1 MCLNGWKSITQNDD
15 RNLCLLQFFNSM
27 GDWFWLFIGFATFV
41 CNSALMPSHVNNWMT
56 ERQRH
61 ILQTILSFHQELVIE
76 VEFSSY
82 YFLSS
87 FWFFYLCQH
96 WAMLYCTVLFC
107 AELCCTVPSYAVPF
121 HAEAKL
127 CCVELCYS
135 ELSTTHY
142 RYMKLNSDYG
152 IKIRWANWKYKAAGI
167 ITSNEIKFA
176 EWSIW
181 RRQSNPRIKLKRQ
194 RSTTN

>member
-1 MCLNGWKSITQNDD
+1 
-15 RNLCLLQFFNSM
+15 M

-96 WAMLYCTVLFC
+96 WAMLYCSVLCCSVLFCSVLYCAVLCC
-107 AELCCTVPSYAVPF
+107 AELCYAVPSYAVPF

-127 CCVELCYS
+127 CCVELCYP
-135 ELSTTHY
+135 EPSTTHY
-142 RYMKLNSDYG
+142 RYMKLNSDYRM
-152 IKIRWANWKYKAAGI
+152 KIRWANWKYKSAGI

>member
-1 MCLNGWKSITQNDD
+1 MCLNGWKSII
-15 RNLCLLQFFNSM
+15 CLLQFFNSM

-96 WAMLYCTVLFC
+96 CAVLFCAMLYC
-107 AELCCTVPSYAVPF
+107 
-121 HAEAKL
+121 AKL
-127 CCVELCYS
+127 CCSVPCWSQTMLCWTVLFWAKYDALQIY
-135 ELSTTHY
+135 EIEQWLSNKNTV
-142 RYMKLNSDYG
+142 S
-152 IKIRWANWKYKAAGI
+152 
-167 ITSNEIKFA
+167 
-176 EWSIW
+176 
-181 RRQSNPRIKLKRQ
+181 KLKI
-194 RSTTN
+194 

>member
-1 MCLNGWKSITQNDD
+1 MCLNGWKFITQNDD

-27 GDWFWLFIGFATFV
+27 GEWFWLFIGFATFV

-96 WAMLYCTVLFC
+96 WAMLFCALLCQAILFC
-107 AELCCTVPSYAVPF
+107 SVLKPNYAVLNC
-121 HAEAKL
+121 AI
-127 CCVELCYS
+127 
-135 ELSTTHY
+135 LSQVRRITDIWNWTV
-142 RYMKLNSDYG
+142 
-152 IKIRWANWKYKAAGI
+152 IIEWKYGEQI
-167 ITSNEIKFA
+167 ENV
-176 EWSIW
+176 
-181 RRQSNPRIKLKRQ
+181 KLPVL
-194 RSTTN
+194 